1 VAANR
6 RVASSNLVRGAIF
19 LLEKSIEQNKY
30 QGFGIWKKDIGGN
43 MADVTEK
50 IKQLS
55 QKFLRKE
62 LYVIVGTPSAPHS
75 EQMRLL
81 PDHLE
86 YQIKLEKA
94 GVIFAAGP
102 MFNADGTEGSG
113 LIVIRAAS
121 FDAAKAIADGDPWVK
136 AGLRTYTITRWVIN
150 EGSYS
155 VRINYSD
162 QTVVI
167 D

>member
-1 VAANR
+1 MAA
-6 RVASSNLVRGAIF
+6 
-19 LLEKSIEQNKY
+19 
-30 QGFGIWKKDIGGN
+30 
-43 MADVTEK
+43 VTERV
-50 IKQLS
+50 KQLS
-55 QKFLRKE
+55 EKFLRKE
-62 LYVIVGTPSAPHS
+62 LYVIIGTLSAPHS

-102 MFNADGTEGSG
+102 MFNADGSEAPG
-113 LIVIRAAS
+113 LVIIRAAS
-121 FDAAKAIADGDPWVK
+121 FEAAKAIADGDPWVK
-136 AGLRTYTITRWVIN
+136 AGVRTYTITRWVIN
-150 EGSYS
+150 EGCYS

-162 QTVVI
+162 QTVMI

>member
-1 VAANR
+1 MAA
-6 RVASSNLVRGAIF
+6 
-19 LLEKSIEQNKY
+19 
-30 QGFGIWKKDIGGN
+30 
-43 MADVTEK
+43 VTERV
-50 IKQLS
+50 KQLS
-55 QKFLRKE
+55 EKFLRKE
-62 LYVIVGTPSAPHS
+62 LYVIISTLSAPHS

-102 MFNADGTEGSG
+102 MFNADETEGSG
-113 LIVIRAAS
+113 LVIIRAAS
-121 FDAAKAIADGDPWVK
+121 FEAAKAIADGDPWVK
-136 AGLRTYTITRWVIN
+136 AGVRTYTITRWVIN
-150 EGSYS
+150 EGCYS

-162 QTVVI
+162 QTVMI

>member
-1 VAANR
+1 
-6 RVASSNLVRGAIF
+6 
-19 LLEKSIEQNKY
+19 
-30 QGFGIWKKDIGGN
+30 
-43 MADVTEK
+43 MADVTNKVKRLTE
-50 IKQLS
+50 
-55 QKFLRKE
+55 KFLSKE
-62 LYVIVGTPSAPHS
+62 LYVLIGTPSAPHS
-75 EQMRLL
+75 EQMRLLL

-102 MFNADGTEGSG
+102 MFNPDGTEAPG
-113 LIVIRAAS
+113 LVIIRAAS
-121 FDAAKAIADGDPWVK
+121 FEAAKAIADGDPWIK
-136 AGLRTYTITRWVIN
+136 AGVRTCKITRWLIY

-162 QTVVI
+162 QTVAI

>member
-1 VAANR
+1 MQR
-6 RVASSNLVRGAIF
+6 CISK
-19 LLEKSIEQNKY
+19 EKH
-30 QGFGIWKKDIGGN
+30 IGGN
-43 MADVTEK
+43 MAVVTERV
-50 IKQLS
+50 KQLTE
-55 QKFLRKE
+55 KFLRKE
-62 LYVIVGTPSAPHS
+62 LYVIIGTPSAPHS

-102 MFNADGTEGSG
+102 MFNADGTEGPG
-113 LIVIRAAS
+113 LVIIRAAS
-121 FDAAKAIADGDPWVK
+121 FEAAKAIADGDPWAK
-136 AGLRTYTITRWVIN
+136 AGVRTYSITRWLVY

-162 QTVVI
+162 QTVAI

>member
-1 VAANR
+1 
-6 RVASSNLVRGAIF
+6 
-19 LLEKSIEQNKY
+19 
-30 QGFGIWKKDIGGN
+30 
-43 MADVTEK
+43 MATAEER

-55 QKFLRKE
+55 EKFLRKE
-62 LYVIVGTPSAPHS
+62 LYVIVSTPVASHS
-75 EQMRLL
+75 EHVRTL

-86 YQIKLEKA
+86 HQIRLEKK

-102 MFNADGTEGSG
+102 MFKEDGTEGPG

-121 FDAAKAIADGDPWVK
+121 FAEAKAIAGSDPWFK
-136 AGLRTYTITRWVIN
+136 AGIRTYTMTRWMVY

-155 VRINYSD
+155 LRINYSD
-162 QTVVI
+162 QSVTI

>member
-1 VAANR
+1 
-6 RVASSNLVRGAIF
+6 
-19 LLEKSIEQNKY
+19 
-30 QGFGIWKKDIGGN
+30 
-43 MADVTEK
+43 MADVSERVRRLTER
-50 IKQLS
+50 
-55 QKFLRKE
+55 FLRKE
-62 LYVIVGTPSAPHS
+62 LYVIVTTLSGTHS
-75 EQMRLL
+75 EFMRLL

-86 YQIKLEKA
+86 YQIGLEKE

-102 MFNADGTEGSG
+102 TFNADGTEGHG

-121 FDAAKAIADGDPWVK
+121 FEAARAIADKDPWVK
-136 AGLRTYTITRWVIN
+136 AGVRTYTLTRWVVN

-162 QTVVI
+162 QTVKI

>member
-1 VAANR
+1 MAVETE
-6 RVASSNLVRGAIF
+6 RV
-19 LLEKSIEQNKY
+19 
-30 QGFGIWKKDIGGN
+30 
-43 MADVTEK
+43 
-50 IKQLS
+50 KQLS
-55 QKFLRKE
+55 EKFLRKE
-62 LYVIVGTPSAPHS
+62 LYVIMSRLSAPHS
-75 EQMRLL
+75 EHMRLL

-86 YQIKLEKA
+86 YQIELEKA

-102 MFNADGTEGSG
+102 TFNADGTEGPG
-113 LIVIRAAS
+113 LIIIRAAS
-121 FDAAKAIADGDPWVK
+121 FEAAKTIADGDPWVK
-136 AGLRTYTITRWVIN
+136 AGVHAYTITRWVIN

>member
-1 VAANR
+1 
-6 RVASSNLVRGAIF
+6 
-19 LLEKSIEQNKY
+19 
-30 QGFGIWKKDIGGN
+30 
-43 MADVTEK
+43 MADVTDKVKRLTERF
-50 IKQLS
+50 LS
-55 QKFLRKE
+55 KE
-62 LYVIVGTPSAPHS
+62 LFVIIGTPSAPHS

-86 YQIKLEKA
+86 YQINLEKA

-102 MFNADGTEGSG
+102 MYNADGTEAPG
-113 LIVIRAAS
+113 LIIIRAAS
-121 FDAAKAIADGDPWVK
+121 FEAAKAIAEGDPWVK
-136 AGLRTYTITRWVIN
+136 AGVRTYKITRWLIF

-162 QTVVI
+162 QSVAI